1 MKTTRIVCVLM
12 TLVLLL
18 AFQQLATAQ
27 DKAAPKQL
35 TKIKLTWSDHIP
47 ATNGGNV
54 WIKKYYIPRMQEQ
67 LAKVGYELDMTYYH
81 AGTLYKST
89 EQVTACEQGLVDI
102 TIGVMSYETGRAP
115 LHEVLDFGFMGWDA
129 NTMNKVWTELNANSP
144 ELRAELANF
153 KEIFRFIPQPRWLHH
168 NIKGARVPEDFKGH
182 KIHASGM
189 GGDVFKAIGA
199 VPIRQ
204 NPRDWYTSLDRGLFE
219 GISVAFDMV
228 GMMKLGEVLKYHMTW
243 TGENFGH
250 TPVTHLMN
258 RKKFESLPKE
268 VQKVFDD
275 NFAWA
280 SDEITKDEVSRV
292 PGYQELSRKKGNE
305 FITLTAEETAKWRAA
320 VKPVHEKWINDMEAK
335 GKPAR
340 KVYDEAVRLSKKY
353 AQK

>member
-1 MKTTRIVCVLM
+1 MKKITSALL
-12 TLVLLL
+12 TLVFLF
-18 AFQQLATAQ
+18 AFQQLAAAAE
-27 DKAAPKQL
+27 DKAAPKL

-47 ATNGGNV
+47 AQSGGNA
-54 WIKKYYIPRMQEQ
+54 WIKKYYFPKIQEQ
-67 LAKVGYELDMTYYH
+67 LAKQGYDLEMTFYH
-81 AGTLYKST
+81 AGTLYKAT
-89 EQVTACEQGLVDI
+89 DQVQACEQGLIDI

-129 NTMNKVWTELNANSP
+129 QSLNKIWTELNANSP
-144 ELRAELANF
+144 ELRAELAPF
-153 KEIFRFIPQPRWLHH
+153 KEIFRFIPTPRWLHH
-168 NIKGARVPEDFKGH
+168 NIKDARVPDDFKGK

-189 GGDVFKAIGA
+189 GGEVFKAIGA

-204 NPRDWYTSLDRGLFE
+204 NPGDWYTSLDRGLFE

-228 GMMKLGEVLKYHMTW
+228 GIMKLYEVLKYHMTW

-275 NFAWA
+275 NFVWA
-280 SDEITKDEVSRV
+280 SEAITQDELSRL
-292 PGYQELSRKKGNE
+292 PGYEEGARKKGNA
-305 FITLTAEETAKWRAA
+305 FITLNVEETAKWKAV
-320 VKPVHEKWINDMEAK
+320 VKPVHEKWIKDMEAK

-353 AQK
+353 AAK